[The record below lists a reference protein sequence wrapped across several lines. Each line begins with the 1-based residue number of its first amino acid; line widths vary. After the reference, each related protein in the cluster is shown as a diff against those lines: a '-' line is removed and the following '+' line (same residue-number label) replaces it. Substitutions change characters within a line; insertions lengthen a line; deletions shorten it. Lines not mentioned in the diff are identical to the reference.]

1 MLFKDFNYYII
12 SVDFSYG
19 GYMRK
24 DIDQIFEEY
33 KKRKKEII
41 EQNLPITGIEDAK
54 KVYPKTK
61 KLLKIITFLS
71 GENIE
76 WLKGKDVSV
85 PSDRTVIF
93 ANTHRFKPDFEK
105 ITIVT
110 DRPSFVIA
118 SDFRNSYGTISGW
131 YFNTRPTIFV
141 DPYSKEDKH
150 YSYELMK
157 RYLNFGLDC
166 TIFPEAVW
174 NLSENEII
182 LDTFFGSV
190 NAALETNS
198 LIICTAIERYG
209 KKYIINR
216 SEPIDLSLIVKKNTD
231 ISFGKLDK
239 NDEKQKKI
247 INKILN
253 DCNIAM
259 RDCMATL
266 LFEIWEDIA
275 KKDGVTKRQLIPNN
289 YWDSFVNNLTEE
301 WPGYKMSDNDE
312 QKFQNKFRIEQQ
324 QVERDMEKLKH
335 NINDKNMFMIASND
349 RFLNYMRLKDEI
361 SEIEEIVS
369 KRKRK

>member
-1 MLFKDFNYYII
+1 MKKD
-12 SVDFSYG
+12 VD
-19 GYMRK
+19 K
-24 DIDQIFEEY
+24 IFEEY

-41 EQNLPITGIEDAK
+41 EQNLPLTGIEKAK
-54 KVYPKTK
+54 KSYSKTK

-76 WLKGKDVSV
+76 WLKGESVSV

-110 DRPSFVIA
+110 ERPSFVIA
-118 SDFRNSYGTISGW
+118 SDFKNSYGTISGW

-157 RYLNFGLDC
+157 RYLRLGLDC

-198 LIICTAIERYG
+198 LLICTAIERYG
-209 KKYIINR
+209 KKYIVNR
-216 SEPIDLSLIVKKNTD
+216 SEPIDLSIIVKKYTE
-231 ISFGKLDK
+231 IPFEKLDR
-239 NDEKQKKI
+239 NNIEQKKI
-247 INKILN
+247 IDKILN
-253 DCNIAM
+253 ECNIVM

-266 LFEIWEDIA
+266 LFEIWEEMA
-275 KKDGVTKRQLIPNN
+275 KKNGITERQSIPND
-289 YWDSFVNNLTEE
+289 YWDNFINSLTSE

-312 QKFQNKFRIEQQ
+312 QKFQNKFHIEQQ
-324 QVERDMEKLKH
+324 QVERDIEKLKH
-335 NINDKNMFMIASND
+335 NINDKNMFMIASD
-349 RFLNYMRLKDEI
+349 ERFLNYMSLKDEI
-361 SEIEEIVS
+361 SEIEEIIT
-369 KRKRK
+369 KRK